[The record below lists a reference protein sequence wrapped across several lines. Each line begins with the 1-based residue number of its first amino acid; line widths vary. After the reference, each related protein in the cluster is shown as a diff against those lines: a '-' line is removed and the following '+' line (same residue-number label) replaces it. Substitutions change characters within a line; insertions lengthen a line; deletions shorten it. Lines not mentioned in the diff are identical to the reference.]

1 MKLPNNLHLVS
12 REDVNDLLSSFS
24 KHGFRLED
32 RDWPSVEHYF
42 QAMKF
47 EDTEYQEK
55 IRLAEH
61 PKKAR
66 KLGRTRRRKIRHD
79 WSKVRTVMMTRG
91 LYTKCK
97 AHPEVAEALLNTGD
111 IHIQEISLYDYFW
124 GTGRDARGK
133 NAYGQVLMNIRDKL
147 RKEMKSAG

>member
-1 MKLPNNLHLVS
+1 MKLPDKLHLVS
-12 REDVNDLLSSFS
+12 RGDVNDLLSSFS
-24 KHGFRLED
+24 KHGFKLED
-32 RDWPSVEHYF
+32 REWPSVEHYF

-47 EDTEYQEK
+47 DDADYQEK

-66 KLGRTRRRKIRHD
+66 KLGRTRRKKLRRD
-79 WSKVRTVMMTRG
+79 WSKVRTVIMTRG

-111 IHIQEISLYDYFW
+111 IHIQENSLYDYFW

-133 NAYGQVLMNIRDKL
+133 NAYGQVLMNIRAKL
-147 RKEMKSAG
+147 REELASAG